1 MPLCL
6 VLHDLGNAP
15 AAAEKAFFE
24 AIFEIA
30 PEHWP
35 ITNRATMVATGVSPA
50 YLRDHLL
57 RALKREDAPEVMLTV
72 TQVSADAAWHNLPA
86 AGDAWMREMLED

>member
-1 MPLCL
+1 MAVCL
-6 VLHDLGNAP
+6 VLHDLTGAS

-30 PEHWP
+30 PDHW
-35 ITNRATMVATGVSPA
+35 RVAPEAVLVGTEISPA

-57 RALKREDAPEVMLTV
+57 QALAAEGAVPALLLV
-72 TQVSADAAWHNLPA
+72 TQMSDDQARAGLSPEGEAWLRNL
-86 AGDAWMREMLED
+86 LE

>member
-1 MPLCL
+1 MSVCL
-6 VLHDLGNAP
+6 VLHDLAGVP

-30 PEHWP
+30 AEHWRVTP
-35 ITNRATMVATGVSPA
+35 GAVLVGSGISPN

-57 RALKREDAPEVMLTV
+57 RALAAQDAVPALLLVARL
-72 TQVSADAAWHNLPA
+72 ADDLAWTGLPA
-86 AGDAWMREMLED
+86 EGEAWLREALE